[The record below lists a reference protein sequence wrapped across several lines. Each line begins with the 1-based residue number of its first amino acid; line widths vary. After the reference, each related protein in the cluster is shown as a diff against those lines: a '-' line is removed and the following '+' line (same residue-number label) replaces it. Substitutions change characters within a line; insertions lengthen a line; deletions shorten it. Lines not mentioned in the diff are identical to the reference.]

1 MVFIEV
7 DASGVFSF
15 GFVGF
20 FVFSSV
26 SLMKVAAIVDI

>member
-26 SLMKVAAIVDI
+26 RFLQAAAIVDI